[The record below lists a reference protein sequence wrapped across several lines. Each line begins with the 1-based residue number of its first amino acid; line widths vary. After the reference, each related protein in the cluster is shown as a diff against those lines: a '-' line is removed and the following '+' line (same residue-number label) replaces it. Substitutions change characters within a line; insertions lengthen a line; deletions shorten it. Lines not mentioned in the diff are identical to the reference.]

1 MNSYIFFILLALIAS
16 FSYFL
21 VKNKKKE
28 FVHTHRLI
36 FVLLFMVLVL
46 EIIGELTAQY
56 AYNNSLFYNLLFVY
70 LETCMI
76 FYFFRLIYEEKQI
89 KKAIAYALVFY
100 VALGIIVS
108 VFFQPIHLEFH
119 NFSYAFGSMFI
130 IILAIKFFMDVFNLK
145 RYGDKNLLS
154 IPYFWIVTVIL
165 FFYSATFFYFTPL
178 KLLYNIDKSLIDPLS
193 IIIQF
198 LAGLMYTVF
207 GLSFY
212 APYIFREKYEG

>member
-1 MNSYIFFILLALIAS
+1 MNSYIFFILLALIVS
-16 FSYFL
+16 FSQFL
-21 VKNKKKE
+21 VKNKKKDYI
-28 FVHTHRLI
+28 HTHRLI

-46 EIIGELTAQY
+46 EIIGEVTAQY

-76 FYFFRLIYEEKQI
+76 FYFFYLIHEDKQI
-89 KKAIAYALVFY
+89 KKSIIYALFSYLV
-100 VALGIIVS
+100 LGLLVTL
-108 VFFQPIHLEFH
+108 FFQPIHLEFH
-119 NFSYAFGSMFI
+119 NFSYAFGSMI
-130 IILAIKFFMDVFNLK
+130 IIMLAIKFFLDVFNLK
-145 RYGDKNLLS
+145 RYEDRNLLS

-178 KLLYNIDKSLIDPLS
+178 RLLYDIDQSLIEPLS

-212 APYIFREKYEG
+212 APYIFRERYEG